1 MEKKYQVFVS
11 STYKDL
17 VEERKEVIQ
26 ALLELDCIPVGMEMF
41 PAADDDQWTLIKRL
55 IDDCDYY
62 VLIIGNRYG
71 SLNSEGISYTQ
82 MEYEYALKTDI
93 PIISFLHKTPEDI
106 SVGKSDTEQNL
117 VAKLKEFRKLA
128 EKKMCKYWQN
138 HSDLGSQVSRSLVK
152 LIKDKPRTGWVKGSF
167 VPTEDTNK
175 EILDLKRQIDNL
187 NSQLTQYRNQISA
200 DTDNLASGENTVEII
215 YQINLT
221 NKDRS
226 RTDAWLNFDQ
236 ETYKTESFNIEVT
249 WDQIFKIISP
259 CMIDEANEETL
270 QTYLT
275 DYLREKNK
283 DNEGTSISNSTHK
296 FVIGSY
302 IESNSFHKI
311 IVQFKALGYIQKSV
325 KKRSIKDTGTYWQ
338 LSVLGDNIMTKLIAI
353 KKV

>member
-41 PAADDDQWTLIKRL
+41 PAADEDQWTLIKRL

-62 VLIIGNRYG
+62 ILIIGNRYG
-71 SLNSEGISYTQ
+71 SWNSDGNSYTQ

-93 PIISFLHKTPEDI
+93 PIISFLHKNPEDI
-106 SVGKSDTEQNL
+106 SVGKSDTEHGL
-117 VAKLKEFRKLA
+117 VEKLKDFRKLA

-175 EILDLKRQIDNL
+175 EILDLKREIDNL
-187 NSQLTQYRNQISA
+187 NSQITQYRNQISA

-215 YQINLT
+215 YQLNLT
-221 NKDRS
+221 NNDRS
-226 RTDAWLNFDQ
+226 RTDAWFFDQ
-236 ETYKTESFNIEVT
+236 ETYKIESFNRI
-249 WDQIFKIISP
+249 
-259 CMIDEANEETL
+259 C
-270 QTYLT
+270 
-275 DYLREKNK
+275 KN
-283 DNEGTSISNSTHK
+283 
-296 FVIGSY
+296 
-302 IESNSFHKI
+302 
-311 IVQFKALGYIQKSV
+311 
-325 KKRSIKDTGTYWQ
+325 
-338 LSVLGDNIMTKLIAI
+338 
-353 KKV
+353 